1 MFQRVLLFLCHV
13 FLITMVTP
21 PFFLCEI
28 SCIPGK
34 EGGLIEKDVCGG
46 GHSDMYTCSDKMLSL
61 KMCPLL
67 IRSYLK
73 VI

>member
-1 MFQRVLLFLCHV
+1 
-13 FLITMVTP
+13 
-21 PFFLCEI
+21 LCEI

-61 KMCPLL
+61 KMCALL